1 MAWTYATLVQA
12 VKDWTQNDE
21 TTFNS
26 QIDTFIRNA
35 EERILYSV
43 ELEVFRK
50 NVTGTTTAGNKYLGT
65 PSDFL
70 SPFSL
75 AVTANGTQSFL
86 LNKDVEYL
94 QEYNPTGA
102 QGIPKYYA
110 LFDTH
115 TNSGSFILAPVPA
128 SAYPVEMHYYYKPAS
143 IVDTGTSWLGDNAE
157 QALLYATLFEA
168 YTFMK
173 GEQDLLNVYNQRYAE
188 ALTRLKNF
196 GEGLENSD
204 AYRDGLVRV
213 KKT

>member
-26 QIDTFIRNA
+26 QIDNFIRNA

-43 ELEVFRK
+43 DLDVFRK
-50 NVTGTTTAGNKYLGT
+50 NVSGTTTSGNKYLAVPT
-65 PSDFL
+65 DFL

-75 AVTANGTQSFL
+75 AVTVNGSTSFL

-94 QEYNPTGA
+94 QEYNPTGTT
-102 QGIPKYYA
+102 GTPKYYS
-110 LFDTH
+110 LFDI
-115 TNSGSFILAPVPA
+115 NNFILAPVPA
-128 SAYPVEMHYYYKPAS
+128 GNYAVEMHYYYKPAS
-143 IVDTGTSWLGDNAE
+143 IVQTGTSWLGDNAE

-196 GEGLENSD
+196 GEGRENTD
-204 AYRDGLVRV
+204 AYRDGLIRVRA
-213 KKT
+213 T

>member
-12 VKDWTQNDE
+12 IKDWTQYDE

-26 QIDTFIRNA
+26 QIDNFIRNA

-43 ELEVFRK
+43 DLDVFRK
-50 NVTGTTTAGNKYLGT
+50 NVSGTTTSGNKYLAV

-75 AVTANGTQSFL
+75 AVTISGSTSFL

-102 QGIPKYYA
+102 TGTPKYYA
-110 LFDTH
+110 LFDI
-115 TNSGSFILAPVPA
+115 NNFILAPVPA
-128 SAYPVEMHYYYKPAS
+128 GNYTVEMHYYYKPAS
-143 IVDTGTSWLGDNAE
+143 IIQTGTSWLGDNAE
-157 QALLYATLFEA
+157 QALFYACLFEA

-196 GEGLENSD
+196 GEGRENTD

-213 KKT
+213 RAT